1 LQINKLAAGF
11 SAALITAVLMGGTAE
26 ASCRDTDTCPQL
38 QFVKKAQ
45 VAKKK
50 VKHVHVRLNKTK
62 KVQMASRKTKHVQVA
77 SRKLS
82 SKRIRTQ
89 SALAV
94 VPRGRGHVVEMI
106 KAQAPGHGVPTWFA
120 LRIAKIESGYNPRAR
135 GAAGEIGVFQLKC
148 QTARGLGYR
157 GSCGGLYNAATN
169 VQYGLKHLSLA
180 VRSSKG
186 NLKLAA
192 SKHNGGLG
200 RKTLVR
206 KYVAMVF

>member
-11 SAALITAVLMGGTAE
+11 SAALITAILMGGTAE
-26 ASCRDTDTCPQL
+26 ASCRDTGSCPQH

-50 VKHVHVRLNKTK
+50 MKGVQARQYKTPH
-62 KVQMASRKTKHVQVA
+62 KTKHVQVA

-94 VPRGRGHVVEMI
+94 APRGRGHVVEMI
-106 KAQAPGHGVPTWFA
+106 KAQAPGHGVPIWFA
-120 LRIAKIESGYNPRAR
+120 LRIAKIESGYNPGAR

>member
-1 LQINKLAAGF
+1 LQINKIAAGF
-11 SAALITAVLMGGTAE
+11 SAALITAMLMSGTAE
-26 ASCRDTDTCPQL
+26 ASCRDTDTCPQQ
-38 QFVKKAQ
+38 QFAKKAQ

-50 VKHVHVRLNKTK
+50 VKR
-62 KVQMASRKTKHVQVA
+62 VQARVYKTKHVQVA
-77 SRKLS
+77 GRKLS

-94 VPRGRGHVVEMI
+94 APRGRGHVVEMI
-106 KAQAPGHGVPTWFA
+106 KAQAPGQGVPTWFA
-120 LRIAKIESGYNPRAR
+120 LRIAQIESGYNPGAR

-169 VQYGLKHLSLA
+169 IRYGLKHLSLA